1 MATEFLIL
9 TVYSPPRR
17 STALNADSGIFTP
30 RL

>member
-1 MATEFLIL
+1 MAAEFLIL

-17 STALNADSGIFTP
+17 DTALNADSLISTP